1 MDFRFY
7 PKQTENHIWNP
18 KRHRLPVAPMI
29 TVDRSLR
36 PARQS
41 ASDVGR
47 PLVCVG
53 IIHRE
58 ETKTGS
64 AKKMSSSLLT
74 QDVLLFAFAV
84 SIFGKL
90 KPSDSCFSFNHEQS
104 IFDCSWVTHWTYIYL
119 HPFQHNIG
127 RGHLTSMPVTEN
139 RSLLFSLCHLE
150 LVILENTRLF
160 WLTIFRNNKF

>member
-1 MDFRFY
+1 MVSQQWWHLKWTLDFI
-7 PKQTENHIWNP
+7 PN
-18 KRHRLPVAPMI
+18 KRKTTSETQSVTGCRLLRWSQL
-29 TVDRSLR
+29 TGRSLR

-41 ASDVGR
+41 ASNVGR

-119 HPFQHNIG
+119 HSFQHNIS
-127 RGHLTSMPVTEN
+127 RAGHACY
-139 RSLLFSLCHLE
+139 R
-150 LVILENTRLF
+150 
-160 WLTIFRNNKF
+160 K